1 MSQSYWSKFTTA
13 RTNRR
18 RLLLRGGGASL
29 GLAALATIGC
39 GDDDDDDDSA
49 GGASGGTSSPSATS
63 APSGSPSG
71 SGGGGGPQQGGR
83 FGRYFGTG
91 PANFNQLLDTAEG
104 SWFSGLH
111 VYDRLISS
119 RVQGDPYVLE
129 AAEGFEQPDDLT
141 LTFKLR
147 PGMVYQDRA
156 PVSGRDVKAS
166 DVVGTQL
173 LAKGLDGAD
182 NPFQRNSLDTIEA
195 PDDLTIVMH
204 LQAPNA
210 YLFTGR
216 QLGTPTSQA
225 IIPEELH
232 DSMSAEGP
240 EWPIGSGPYE
250 LAEASF
256 GSSHLFR
263 RFEKFRGAAD
273 KLPYTDEREV
283 FVLTDPVALETAFRG
298 EQIHRWQPALT
309 TVDQSAQELSD
320 MAEPLEQFSL
330 SAITWVLC
338 MFKNPARG
346 AWVTDQRI
354 REGFYR
360 ATDREQVIQLY
371 AAGKA
376 VAPSGILSQAQNE
389 LYLLDYDETEEF
401 FKFDPAEGKKLME
414 AASFT
419 GKEVEGMAGGGPTG
433 LQLAEILQRQFSE
446 VGVQLNPLSVTLAEL
461 VDKSLKG
468 NYDFYIGGHPAYD
481 SPQVP
486 MRQNHSDSRSQF
498 ANSGLG
504 DPVTDAL
511 IEKAEQ
517 TLDFEERAAIIKEA
531 QLELLKRYGSYYNL
545 YTATNTLLLNKK
557 VHDFNYDPADSAG
570 VLYQLEM
577 WMDT

>member
-1 MSQSYWSKFTTA
+1 MSNSYWTRFTTA
-13 RTNRR
+13 RISRR
-18 RLLLRGGGASL
+18 RLLLRSGGATV
-29 GLAALATIGC
+29 GLAALAAVGC
-39 GDDDDDDDSA
+39 GDDDDDDS
-49 GGASGGTSSPSATS
+49 GVSSSGGGSSPSATS
-63 APSGSPSG
+63 APSGTSSSG

-129 AAEGFEQPDDLT
+129 AAEAFEQPDDIT

-147 PGMVYQDRA
+147 PGMVYHNRA
-156 PVSGRDVKAS
+156 PVNGREVKAS
-166 DVVGTQL
+166 DVVATQL
-173 LAKGLDGAD
+173 LARELDGAD

-195 PDDLTIVMH
+195 PDDLTVVMK

-232 DSMSAEGP
+232 ENMSGEGP

-250 LAEASF
+250 LVDASF
-256 GSSHLFR
+256 GSAHLFR
-263 RFEKFRGAAD
+263 RFENFRFASQN
-273 KLPYTDEREV
+273 LPYTDEREV
-283 FVLTDPVALETAFRG
+283 FVITDPVALETAFRG
-298 EQIHRWQPALT
+298 EQIHRWQPPLT

-320 MAEPLEQFSL
+320 LANVLEEFSL

-338 MFKNPARG
+338 MFEGRG
-346 AWVTDQRI
+346 PWVTDQRI

-360 ATDREQVIQLY
+360 ATNREQVIQLY

-389 LYLLDYDETEEF
+389 LYLLDYAETEEF
-401 FKFDPAEGKKLME
+401 FKFDPAEGRKLMD
-414 AASFT
+414 AAGFT
-419 GKEVEGMAGGGPTG
+419 GSEMEGMAGGGPTG
-433 LQLAEILQRQFSE
+433 LQLAEIMQRQFSE
-446 VGVQLNPLSVTLAEL
+446 VGIQLNPLSVTLAEL

-498 ANSGLG
+498 GNSGLG

-517 TLDFEERAAIIKEA
+517 TLDFEERAAVIKEA
-531 QLELLKRYGSYYNL
+531 QIELLKRYGSYYNL
-545 YTATNTLLLNKK
+545 YTPTNTLLLNKK

-570 VLYQLEM
+570 ALYQLEM